1 MENRFHIEGDFEDGF
16 GIEKDGVRFGI
27 GKRIDGDIWF
37 SASSEIIELPIRGFS
52 REEEEYETFQVFENL
67 MKLII
72 GRYYLSGDAKSQ
84 YNCLPKDFI
93 DSDQKTIT
101 WHSDSGREDILRMQL
116 RGNDIVISLLKDMR
130 YAVDSARHDQS
141 VRVRIRTSGSEYGY
155 YYQEF
160 EKFYREL
167 SQLTS
172 RMRRNPPQMGTVQKQ
187 KTTQTP

>member
-1 MENRFHIEGDFEDGF
+1 MENRFRIEGDFDDGF
-16 GIEKDGVRFGI
+16 LIEKDGVHFSI
-27 GKRIDGDIWF
+27 DKRVDGDIWF
-37 SASSEIIELPIRGFS
+37 RSFSDVLELPINGFA
-52 REEEEYETFQVFENL
+52 REEEEYETFQVFEDL

-93 DSDQKTIT
+93 NSDQKAIT
-101 WHSDSGREDILRMQL
+101 WHSDSGREDILKMQL
-116 RGNDIVISLLKDMR
+116 KGNDIFISLIKDMR
-130 YAVDSARHDQS
+130 YAVDSARHDKS

-167 SQLTS
+167 SRLTT
-172 RMRRNPPQMGTVQKQ
+172 RLRRDPPTMGTVQKQ